1 MATTSYD
8 PEVWKMIREVWEVSP
23 LSTSW
28 KTILEQVAEALNTAV
43 PSIPTVTRKQAR
55 EKWCKANKKAAK
67 KGLKTTNKKL
77 EKIVTHTDN
86 KTSVETDD
94 YVEFFTTEKPDDFS
108 LTNDNENHSALVALE
123 KAQQPS
129 KAIRERLSDP
139 AKLVRTM
146 RSQAVSIFSIEV
158 MVTEGTCQY
167 LNEISKARSPEEIE
181 LATAKMAA
189 FAGTSE
195 VFDRLSRGHER
206 MIKSL
211 AGLHGLDPDDFKDKQ
226 ARSEATL
233 IKIEGLK
240 EKSAAKMRNMREQQ
254 RIFLLR
260 DVAAM
265 DAGEPP
271 PDGGFIVDHPIP
283 YDGFDEIDGGYAD
296 E

>member
-23 LSTSW
+23 ISTSW
-28 KTILEQVAEALNTAV
+28 KTILEQVAEELNTAV

-67 KGLKTTNKKL
+67 KGVKTTAKKL
-77 EKIVTHTDN
+77 AEIVTDSCN
-86 KTSVETDD
+86 ENSSETNHCDD
-94 YVEFFTTEKPDDFS
+94 FFTSEKSDDF
-108 LTNDNENHSALVALE
+108 LATDDNENHSALVALE

-129 KAIRERLSDP
+129 KAIKQRLSDP
-139 AKLVRTM
+139 AKLVRIM
-146 RSQAVSIFSIEV
+146 RSQCISIFSIEV
-158 MVTEGTCQY
+158 MVTEGTCAY
-167 LNEISKARSPEEIE
+167 LNEINEAKSTEAVE
-181 LATAKMAA
+181 LASAKMAA
-189 FAGTSE
+189 FAGTSD

-206 MIKSL
+206 MIRSL

-240 EKSAAKMRNMREQQ
+240 AKSAEKMQRMREQQ
-254 RIFLLR
+254 RIFLAR

-271 PDGGFIVDHPIP
+271 PHGGFVVDHPIP

>member
-1 MATTSYD
+1 MTTSYD
-8 PEVWKMIREVWEVSP
+8 PKVWTMIREVWEVSP
-23 LSTSW
+23 ISTSW
-28 KTILEQVAEALNTAV
+28 KTILEQVATELSTAV

-77 EKIVTHTDN
+77 EKIITPIDSE
-86 KTSVETDD
+86 KSAETDD
-94 YVEFFTTEKPDDFS
+94 YVGFFTTEKPDDFS
-108 LTNDNENHSALVALE
+108 LTNDNKSDSALITLGH
-123 KAQQPS
+123 AQKPS

-146 RSQAVSIFSIEV
+146 RSQSISIFSIEV

-167 LNEISKARSPEEIE
+167 LNEISKAKSPEDIE

-189 FAGTSE
+189 FAGTSD
-195 VFDRLSRGHER
+195 VFDKLSRGHER

-226 ARSEATL
+226 ARAEATL
-233 IKIEGLK
+233 VKIEGLK
-240 EKSAAKMRNMREQQ
+240 EKSAAKMHNMREQQ

-265 DAGEPP
+265 DAGEIPMF
-271 PDGGFIVDHPIP
+271 DGLVVNDNAL
-283 YDGFDEIDGGYAD
+283 YDGFEERDGGYSD

>member
-1 MATTSYD
+1 MSTSYD
-8 PEVWKMIREVWEVSP
+8 PAVWKMIREIWEVSP

-28 KTILEQVAEALNTAV
+28 KTILDQVAETLSTAV

-77 EKIVTHTDN
+77 AKIVTPIEPKN
-86 KTSVETDD
+86 SAETDD
-94 YVEFFTTEKPDDFS
+94 YSSFFTSEKSDDCSSLHDNKNNASLVTLDHSEKP
-108 LTNDNENHSALVALE
+108 L
-123 KAQQPS
+123 
-129 KAIRERLSDP
+129 KAIKERLSDP

-167 LNEISKARSPEEIE
+167 LHEIGKAKSTEEIE
-181 LATAKMAA
+181 LATARMAA

-195 VFDRLSRGHER
+195 VFDKLSRGHER

-211 AGLHGLDPDDFKDKQ
+211 AGLHGLDPDDFRDKQ
-226 ARSEATL
+226 ARAEATMVQ
-233 IKIEGLK
+233 IEILESK
-240 EKSAAKMRNMREQQ
+240 SREKMLRMRQQ
-254 RIFLLR
+254 QQEFMMR

-265 DAGEPP
+265 DAGEMPTAN
-271 PDGGFIVDHPIP
+271 GLFVSSHVP
-283 YDGFDEIDGGYAD
+283 YDGFEEIDGGNDDA
-296 E
+296 